1 MAFGRKGTL
10 PQSCDFELWHM
21 THTYEKVNMN
31 NHGNIWAK
39 GHWWINCKLSGREMT
54 TMMSAGQFRYVLIGE
69 MLTKSNL
76 LVIIRPHH
84 STTYIDAWS
93 VGRSVG
99 LSVTSVSPA
108 KTAAP
113 IEMPFWVEDSGG
125 PKEPCIRWG
134 SSGAEG
140 RCHGNYLLAF
150 YIWSHWCHPANTTE
164 PSMCGRDAALCQI
177 TLTTC

>member
-1 MAFGRKGTL
+1 
-10 PQSCDFELWHM
+10 
-21 THTYEKVNMN
+21 
-31 NHGNIWAK
+31 
-39 GHWWINCKLSGREMT
+39 MT

-125 PKEPCIRWG
+125 PKEPCIR
-134 SSGAEG
+134 
-140 RCHGNYLLAF
+140 
-150 YIWSHWCHPANTTE
+150 
-164 PSMCGRDAALCQI
+164 
-177 TLTTC
+177 